1 MGLLR
6 DWIRGTARVAE
17 LEAALASEKD
27 VVNEQR
33 RELSLCLVEQ
43 QRLRERASAAET
55 KLADVQRSHGEAVK
69 EAMRHQG
76 HIDLLHELIDD
87 ARKREVADAGLVARL
102 VTVERHNATY
112 QATTQ
117 WAVAHIN
124 SIAIERG
131 SLIDRLDDRRGI
143 HPVPQFQ
150 LESPDVAMAP
160 PPGPIGNAPSIMGRP
175 LAEGQS
181 AGDVINALRAKRERE
196 GTQQPISADEMV
208 KAVEIRANGVRPEPV
223 ATLLEAGAGV
233 LGVGTFVLGLFT
245 GSSFL
250 QGLGVNL
257 AVAGGFS
264 AVSRQVQSSTS
275 LPLIDYT
282 T

>member
-33 RELSLCLVEQ
+33 RELSVCHSEQ
-43 QRLRERASAAET
+43 NRLRTEATVLREQVKALEQYTQRYET
-55 KLADVQRSHGEAVK
+55 QISTLEAQHT
-69 EAMRHQG
+69 MLM
-76 HIDLLHELIDD
+76 DLLNDG
-87 ARKREVADAGLVARL
+87 RKREVDAAGLTARL
-102 VTVERHNATY
+102 VVVERHNATY

-208 KAVEIRANGVRPEPV
+208 KAAADLFEEVPEGAPASETP
-223 ATLLEAGAGV
+223 ATDPFSDLE
-233 LGVGTFVLGLFT
+233 
-245 GSSFL
+245 
-250 QGLGVNL
+250 
-257 AVAGGFS
+257 
-264 AVSRQVQSSTS
+264 
-275 LPLIDYT
+275 LP
-282 T
+282 